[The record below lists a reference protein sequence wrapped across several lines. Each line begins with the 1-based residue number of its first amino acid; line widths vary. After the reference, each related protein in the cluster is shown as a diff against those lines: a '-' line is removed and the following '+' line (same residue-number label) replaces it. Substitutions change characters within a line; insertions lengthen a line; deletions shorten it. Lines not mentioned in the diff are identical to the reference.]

1 MVFELFIKGIIIG
14 ISIAAPVGP
23 IGVLCIRRT
32 LEYGKFIGFISGLGA
47 ATADGLYGMI
57 AGLGLTVVTNFLVEQ
72 QGWIHFIG
80 GVFLLYL
87 GLKIFISKPS
97 KTSAKANGNTVFGAY
112 ASTFFLTIT
121 NPVTILSFLA
131 IFSGLGISNPNDD
144 TMTELSVVLGVFLG
158 STLWWLTLSSVTGIL
173 KNRIKNFPFNI
184 VNRVSG
190 LIILM
195 FGLWSMYNL
204 SKGFFS

>member
-173 KNRIKNFPFNI
+173 KNRINFNI

>member
-87 GLKIFISKPS
+87 GLKIFISKPL

-112 ASTFFLTIT
+112 TSTFFLTIT

>member
-1 MVFELFIKGIIIG
+1 MIFELFIKGIIIG

-57 AGLGLTVVTNFLVEQ
+57 AGLGLTFVTNFLVKQ

-97 KTSAKANGNTVFGAY
+97 KTSAKANGNTVFRAY

-121 NPVTILSFLA
+121 NPVTTLSFLA

-144 TMTELSVVLGVFLG
+144 TMTELAVVLGVFLG

>member
-1 MVFELFIKGIIIG
+1 MIFELFIKGIIIG

-57 AGLGLTVVTNFLVEQ
+57 AGLGLTFVTNFLVEQ

-97 KTSAKANGNTVFGAY
+97 KTSTKANGNTVFGAY

-121 NPVTILSFLA
+121 NPVTTLSFLA
-131 IFSGLGISNPNDD
+131 IFSGLGISNPNDN
-144 TMTELSVVLGVFLG
+144 TMTELAVVLGVFLG

>member
-87 GLKIFISKPS
+87 GLEIFISKPS

-112 ASTFFLTIT
+112 TSTFFLTIT

-144 TMTELSVVLGVFLG
+144 TMTELAVVLGVFFRFYIM
-158 STLWWLTLSSVTGIL
+158 V
-173 KNRIKNFPFNI
+173 
-184 VNRVSG
+184 VNSQ
-190 LIILM
+190 
-195 FGLWSMYNL
+195 
-204 SKGFFS
+204 

>member
-87 GLKIFISKPS
+87 GLKIFISKPL

-112 ASTFFLTIT
+112 TSTFFLTIT

-144 TMTELSVVLGVFLG
+144 TMTELAVVLGVFLG